1 MHLRL
6 VLTYLFEIL
15 FKVATPHSPFLHQP
29 PTPFSGLSPL
39 SSKKFRTPPS
49 NSVFFYE
56 KMWPLHILFWW
67 KLILTATKSMFSS
80 RPSSTYLVC
89 MSSDLE
95 KLFKA
100 LMVVYIFHIFPVY
113 TPRNS
118 RQKAPPW
125 KFHKIVIN
133 PLEIPNPKTKTA
145 GNSTLFFLGHP

>member
-1 MHLRL
+1 MATPHSP
-6 VLTYLFEIL
+6 
-15 FKVATPHSPFLHQP
+15 FKVATPHSPFLHRP

-39 SSKKFRTPPS
+39 SSKKFCTPPS

-56 KMWPLHILFWW
+56 KMWPLHIPFWW
-67 KLILTATKSMFSS
+67 KLILAATKSMFSS

-89 MSSDLE
+89 MSSDIE

-100 LMVVYIFHIFPVY
+100 LMVVYIFHIFPV
-113 TPRNS
+113 P
-118 RQKAPPW
+118 QEIPDKKLHPW

-133 PLEIPNPKTKTA
+133 PLEIPSPKTKTP